1 MRNWKSPCIKRVP
14 LPLLKQTLLATLRS
28 LISMSFTITLL
39 IGIFDKPKITSGW
52 SIGEYQIIA
61 NIVVLLWLNNINS
74 LFIQFLDYLKIF
86 PFLIYSW
93 RCVCMESILFT
104 ILSYILVK
112 VDITVLVNPVIFCI
126 YICLPE
132 LIIISLI
139 VSFRYIFKK
148 WIAKYDSQY
157 LSVFKSIEYRFRY
170 SYTKNIDISIGI
182 AVPLI
187 PIMIILVML
196 ITYC

>member
-1 MRNWKSPCIKRVP
+1 MRNWKSPCIKRIP
-14 LPLLKQTLLATLRS
+14 LPLLKQILMATMLS
-28 LISMSFTITLL
+28 FISMSFTITLL

-52 SIGEYQIIA
+52 SMGEYQIIA

-74 LFIQFLDYLKIF
+74 LFIQLLDYLKIF

-104 ILSYILVK
+104 ILSYLLVK
-112 VDITVLVNPVIFCI
+112 VDIPVVVNPLTFCI
-126 YICLPE
+126 FICLPE

-148 WIAKYDSQY
+148 WITKYDRQY
-157 LSVFKSIEYRFRY
+157 ISVFKSIEYYKRY
-170 SYTKNIDISIGI
+170 CYTKNIDISIGI
-182 AVPLI
+182 AIPLI
-187 PIMIILVML
+187 PIMIVLVLL
-196 ITYC
+196 IMYC